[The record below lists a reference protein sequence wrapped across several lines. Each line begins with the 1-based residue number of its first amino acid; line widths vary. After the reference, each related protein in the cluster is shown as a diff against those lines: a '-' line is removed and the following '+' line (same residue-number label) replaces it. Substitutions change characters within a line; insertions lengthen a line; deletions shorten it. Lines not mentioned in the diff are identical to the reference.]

1 MPLPAPDVHALVQ
14 ELQEKHGC
22 PADQARAL
30 ACMFH
35 SVPECLPFIE
45 KPSDR
50 RNAFSPTWKEY
61 FSKKYQRYYYHG
73 EHGQNGWDYPQ
84 QLQLQDWMLDSEM
97 YGLNIVAAATICRRM
112 QELLYDSWAAPGP
125 LWKGV
130 ALLARLMCNVV
141 ACSNGIDKYRCIKAS
156 NQKVKEDI
164 LSLPGASCVI
174 VEAGFVQ
181 TGDGSGDFLFPSP
194 GAAGEQE
201 ALKRASLVAA
211 KLQQLVDK
219 RGFTGMATEVDDTDA
234 GLSGHGNTK
243 RNKWTGKPGF
253 MYQQDVYEC
262 SVCASPI
269 NDGSER
275 LFTRKW
281 DAPHGQFR
289 YHCQQCEG
297 DFNLCEACWDVFQAT
312 TGTVS
317 NSRPMEI
324 NHDPTH
330 TFQAIHPRTVRHN
343 FHGQES
349 ASNPWGVSSNPISSR
364 ARERLRERTGL

>member
-275 LFTRKW
+275 FLHGSGMHHMGSLGTIANNVRGILTCAKHAGMSSKPPLAQSPTQGPWRSTMIPHTRFKRYILGQYGTIFTGRSQ
-281 DAPHGQFR
+281 PPTLGEYLQIQF
-289 YHCQQCEG
+289 HHEQG
-297 DFNLCEACWDVFQAT
+297 SD
-312 TGTVS
+312 
-317 NSRPMEI
+317 
-324 NHDPTH
+324 
-330 TFQAIHPRTVRHN
+330 
-343 FHGQES
+343 
-349 ASNPWGVSSNPISSR
+349 
-364 ARERLRERTGL
+364 